1 MTTVAGPAIKQQLV
15 DSLPSAIR
23 HYIDGEHVDSVDG
36 ATIAVTDPVGHEQY
50 CTLAAGGSADISKAV
65 AAARRAFVDG
75 PWAGL
80 SARRRSNTLN
90 AIANAI
96 ESRADTLAAFETFDT
111 GLPISQAHG
120 LAARAAENFRY
131 FAEVCG
137 SIHEDAFRSTAQ
149 IGYSIRRPKGVAG
162 LITPW
167 NVPFMLATWKLAP
180 CLAAGCTVVLK
191 PAELSPLTA
200 SLLPE
205 IMEEAGVPPGF
216 STSCTASAKTPA
228 PRSSRIPTCR

>member
-1 MTTVAGPAIKQQLV
+1 MTAVAGPAIKQQLV

-96 ESRADTLAAFETFDT
+96 ESRAETLAAFETFDT
-111 GLPISQAHG
+111 GLRSPRHTVWQRVRQRTSATSRKS
-120 LAARAAENFRY
+120 AARSTKTRSAAPLRS
-131 FAEVCG
+131 ATRSVGRRG
-137 SIHEDAFRSTAQ
+137 SPASSPRGTCHSCSPRGSW
-149 IGYSIRRPKGVAG
+149 RRAWPPA
-162 LITPW
+162 
-167 NVPFMLATWKLAP
+167 AP
-180 CLAAGCTVVLK
+180 
-191 PAELSPLTA
+191 
-200 SLLPE
+200 
-205 IMEEAGVPPGF
+205 
-216 STSCTASAKTPA
+216 SC
-228 PRSSRIPTCR
+228 